1 MAQRAQGKAAS
12 APMLAQ
18 TRNVHASRGR
28 MRAMPALARKGVK
41 GTAGKASSKD
51 FAYGIPGSIPPVKKC
66 VIHSFPH

>member
-1 MAQRAQGKAAS
+1 
-12 APMLAQ
+12 
-18 TRNVHASRGR
+18 

-41 GTAGKASSKD
+41 GTAGKTSSKD